1 MPPLLNDLHSQAS
14 SVRSFIL
21 KATLLLILF
30 IGLDRILGRVFLGGL
45 DRYYGLNEPAAVL
58 CVGHSHTV
66 LGIDKVELERQLGVP
81 VAKFAVEGAN
91 TADRLMM
98 IRYYFSRQ
106 PKSVRAVVYDVD
118 GHTFTGAGLS
128 SSSYQLLFPFID
140 DPEIRAYIKQ
150 NCISSTEYWLRRLFC
165 LPRYNELTLSLA
177 VRGYLHRWTSFKF
190 GKVDVSRLA
199 NEIREGR
206 FRHIEFDQENSKQ
219 FEKTV
224 AFVCSQDSSLFLA
237 YLPTIDVFNAAEPE
251 KFGHTMEIFKSY
263 AATNSSVNFLD
274 YNETFQSRHELFRDP
289 IHLNR
294 DGQKEVTAR
303 LAADLRRA
311 LEKRSAVDS
320 PPSGSSASQSSL

>member
-1 MPPLLNDLHSQAS
+1 VFPLLNDLRSQAA

-30 IGLDRILGRVFLGGL
+30 FILDHVLGRVFVGGL

-91 TADRLMM
+91 TADRAMM
-98 IRYYFSRQ
+98 IRYYFSRH

-118 GHTFTGAGLS
+118 AHTFTGTGLS

-140 DPEIRAYIKQ
+140 DPEIRAYVKQ
-150 NCISSTEYWLRRLFC
+150 NCASSAEYWLRRLFC

-190 GKVDVSRLA
+190 GKVDVNRLA
-199 NEIREGR
+199 KEIHEGR
-206 FRHIEFDQENSKQ
+206 FLRIEFDQENCKE
-219 FEKTV
+219 FDRTT
-224 AFVCSQDSSLFLA
+224 AFVSSQGSSLFLA

-251 KFGHTMEIFKSY
+251 KFGVAMEIFKSY
-263 AATNSSVNFLD
+263 AATNSSITFLD
-274 YNETFQSRHELFRDP
+274 YNKEFQSQHDLFRDP

-294 DGQKEVTAR
+294 DGQRKVTAR
-303 LAADLRRA
+303 LAEDLKRFLQKQNAVERSLMESTTSRGA
-311 LEKRSAVDS
+311 L
-320 PPSGSSASQSSL
+320 